1 MANEKL
7 SKELILK
14 VYNVAA
20 AAYVT
25 VARTTSWNME
35 VNKETV
41 EVTSFDS
48 SGWREFLVDLKGFTM
63 SADGIILRTTTAGF
77 RNYEQLLT
85 DLIDSDST
93 IIMQLVDPAMYT
105 SATDGTSFAHEVGA
119 IYLTSLPISGSLGDK
134 QTYSMT
140 AQGTGKLTLVRAKY
154 DTPVEAKAAA
164 DDASFDL
171 GDFNE
176 GSSDEIL
183 LGDVVFV
190 EDNVSGS
197 VNGYYSRSVD
207 QTPSTFADAWTVFSI

>member
-25 VARTTSWNME
+25 VARTTAYTME

-48 SGWREFLVDLKGFTM
+48 SGWRDFLVDLKDFAM
-63 SADGIILRTTTAGF
+63 SAEGIILRTTTAGF

-85 DLIDSDST
+85 DLIGSDST
-93 IIMQLVDPAMYT
+93 IIMQLIDPAVYT

-119 IYLTSLPISGSLGDK
+119 VFLTSLPISGSLGDK

-140 AQGTGKLTLVRAKY
+140 AQGTGALTLVRAKY
-154 DTPVEAKAAA
+154 DTPVEALAAA
-164 DDASFDL
+164 NDASFDL

-197 VNGYYSRSVD
+197 VNGYYSRSSD
-207 QTPSTFADAWTVFSI
+207 TTPAAFANAWTAYTI